1 METNPPPSLPV
12 LFFAFLRLGLTA
24 FGGPAM
30 VAYIRRLAVENKKWL
45 SPDTFREG
53 VALCQ
58 TIPGATA
65 MQTAAYVG
73 YRLRGTAGA
82 AASFI
87 GFGLPAFVL
96 MVVLSAVYLQTRSL
110 PQILSAFNGLRVIIV
125 ALVANATYSFG
136 RTNLKGW
143 KGFIIALLI
152 GGAFALEVNSILV
165 ILLAAVLG
173 ILVYHSQS
181 FPTSTLQP
189 EKKAK
194 YSKAPLIILGI
205 YLFGLAGLWLINR
218 NLFDL
223 TSLMSKIDLMAFG
236 GGFAS
241 IPLMNREIVDIRA
254 WLSNS
259 VFLDG
264 IALGQITP
272 GPIVITATFVGYLVK
287 GFTGAVLATIGIFMP
302 SFLLVVGITPYFSQL
317 RTFPLFNRAVEG
329 ILNSFVGLLLF
340 VSLRFAFAI
349 PWDVPRAILFLG
361 ALVALLFKRDVLW
374 VVLGGA
380 VISVFVLA
388 PL

>member
-110 PQILSAFNGLRVIIV
+110 PQILSAFNGLRVMIV

-136 RTNLKGW
+136 RTNLKSW
-143 KGFIIALLI
+143 KGFFIALLI

-181 FPTSTLQP
+181 FPTSTPQP

-287 GFTGAVLATIGIFMP
+287 GFAGAVLATIGVFMP

-317 RTFPLFNRAVEG
+317 RTFLLFNRAVEG

-349 PWDVPRAILFLG
+349 PWDVPRATLFLG